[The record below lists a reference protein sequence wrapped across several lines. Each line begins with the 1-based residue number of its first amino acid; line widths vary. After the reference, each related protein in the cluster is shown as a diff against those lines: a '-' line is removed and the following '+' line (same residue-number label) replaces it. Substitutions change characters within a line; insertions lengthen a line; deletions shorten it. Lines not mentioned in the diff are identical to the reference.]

1 MDLGGSVNFVAELAQ
16 EAHSKIDS
24 NHDKISKLSEKL
36 TQTES
41 EMAAIKLENQQL
53 KSKIISLETYSRRDN
68 LLFFGVDER
77 RNETDR
83 DCATQVFKILE
94 KNWPG
99 IHKNIQILK
108 CHRKGKY
115 VNGQKR
121 PIIAKFS
128 INDRDNICSKKGNL
142 KGSNLFIA
150 EDFPLEI
157 EQNRRILLPVFR
169 HARTIESFK
178 GKVSLKA
185 DKLVIDGRTYTVDTL
200 NKLPPSLN
208 PFTYSA
214 RQNETV
220 LVFHGTSSPL
230 ANSYPRAFKEKDIT
244 FNNVEQY
251 MYYHKALTA
260 GDDIAATRMPGI
272 KHVTEQR
279 RLNKSV
285 NTVPQWAGLQREK
298 MKTGNRL
305 KFGQNEVLAGLLN
318 SLRPRQNG
326 RHFADDISKCIFL
339 NENVWIP
346 IKISLKF
353 VPKGPINDIPALVQI
368 MAWRR
373 PGDKPLSEP
382 MLVSLPTH
390 ICVTRPQWVKGTGNL
405 ILGEANHYDKMYG
418 TGIRLTDPQ
427 ALDDKSWPGDNILG
441 EILMTIRGQ
450 LE

>member
-1 MDLGGSVNFVAELAQ
+1 MEPGSSPEMNYHKKRPTTTIPELPNDAPDWAKFMFTELCTKMNNLEMDLGGSVNFVAELAQ

-53 KSKIISLETYSRRDN
+53 KSKIISLETYSRREN

-94 KNWPG
+94 KIDPEF
-99 IHKNIQILK
+99 KDIQILK

-169 HARTIESFK
+169 HARTIESLK
-178 GKVSLKA
+178 GEVSLKA

-230 ANSYPRAFKEKDIT
+230 ANSYPCAFKEKGIT
-244 FNNVEQY
+244 FSNVEQY

-260 GDDIAATRMPGI
+260 GDDIAATRMLGV

-285 NTVPQWAGLQREK
+285 STVPQWAGLQREK
-298 MKTGNRL
+298 MKTGNQL
-305 KFGQNEVLAGLLN
+305 KFGQNEVLAGLL
-318 SLRPRQNG
+318 
-326 RHFADDISKCIFL
+326 
-339 NENVWIP
+339 
-346 IKISLKF
+346 
-353 VPKGPINDIPALVQI
+353 
-368 MAWRR
+368 
-373 PGDKPLSEP
+373 
-382 MLVSLPTH
+382 
-390 ICVTRPQWVKGTGNL
+390 KGTGNL
-405 ILGEANHYDKMYG
+405 ILGEANHYDKTYG
-418 TGIRLTDPQ
+418 TGLRLTDPQ